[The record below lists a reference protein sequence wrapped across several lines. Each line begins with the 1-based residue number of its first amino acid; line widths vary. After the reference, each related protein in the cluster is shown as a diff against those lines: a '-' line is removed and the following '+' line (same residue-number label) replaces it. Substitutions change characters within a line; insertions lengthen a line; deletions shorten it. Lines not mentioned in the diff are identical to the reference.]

1 METRR
6 LLLFLVVSFGF
17 VLIWQK
23 FLADKLPKPA
33 PQAEVLQ
40 QAADTPPVDDSSPA
54 EPAAITSTDDGS
66 VASAE
71 EPFEPAES
79 AAVVHPRQEIIL
91 GSLDPLRNY
100 AIEVKISTEGAAV
113 TSVRLADPR
122 MKDLADRTQQV
133 QVLGNN
139 GTAHQTFSTSLDVI
153 DEQLQEYSPGMT
165 LETIDWE
172 VRSQKQDSVTLAYV
186 SPNRAIEIEKSYRVQ
201 PLMAESS
208 EKTLALRS
216 EPAAYTVQCELIIRN
231 LSDQSQKAQ
240 YEILGPCGVI
250 LENTEHTRKYRDIKL
265 EFLEDSS
272 SDVFTAANVQAEWT
286 EQRQTHPGASDQEI
300 SDIVREGE
308 NKWIEPVRYAGVD
321 VQFFA
326 ALIALADEPSR
337 AEQNRDQW
345 IERVWPILLQANK
358 TSTLADITF
367 RMASIPRTLEA
378 GNSIKHSY
386 SLFVGPKHGP
396 LLDPPPFEAEQV
408 LDYGSY
414 FGFIARGMHS
424 VLSFLYDLGL
434 PYWLAIIS
442 LTVMVRCCLF
452 PLSRKQAIS
461 AARMK
466 DLQPKINELKL
477 KYGDDKEKLAKAQM
491 ELWRKHNIN
500 PLGGCLP
507 LFFQLPV
514 FIGLYTCLNTAV
526 DLRLSSFLW
535 IDNLAAPD
543 ALFRMPFTLPVL
555 GQDFNLLPCINVV
568 LFLVQQKLFM
578 PPPTDEQQEMQQKMM
593 NVMTI
598 FFAVMFWHVP
608 AGLCI
613 YFVASSLWS
622 IGERKL
628 LGNNSL
634 AQPATAED
642 SEEPDTGKDSAR
654 RIKNQKS
661 VKNEPKSD
669 RPKGFMQRLM
679 EAAETAKEQSEQ
691 NRASGNG
698 KKGSKKGGKRRKGK

>member
-6 LLLFLVVSFGF
+6 LLLFLAVSFGF

-23 FLADKLPKPA
+23 FLADKPQNAA
-33 PQAEVLQ
+33 PQVADQKNASEEED
-40 QAADTPPVDDSSPA
+40 QAADDS
-54 EPAAITSTDDGS
+54 EPLEEAAATTSSDDGS
-66 VASAE
+66 IDSADE
-71 EPFEPAES
+71 HSEPAES
-79 AAVVHPRQEIIL
+79 AAVVHPRKEIVL
-91 GSLDPLRNY
+91 GSSDDLSNY
-100 AIEVKISTEGAAV
+100 AIEVIISTEGAAI
-113 TSVRLADPR
+113 TSVRLADPL
-122 MKDLADRTQQV
+122 MLDLTNRKQQV

-139 GTAHQTFSTSLDVI
+139 GTDHQTFSTSLDVI
-153 DEQLQEYSPGMT
+153 DEQLEEHSPGMS
-165 LETIDWE
+165 LETIDWD
-172 VRSQKQDSVTLAYV
+172 VRRREPDSVTLSYV
-186 SPNRAIEIEKSYRVQ
+186 SPNGTIEVEKTYRVQ
-201 PLMAESS
+201 PVTAKAS
-208 EKTLALRS
+208 EKTTALRS
-216 EPAAYTVQCELIIRN
+216 EPAAYTVQCELIVRN
-231 LSDQSQKAQ
+231 QSDQSQEVQ

-250 LENTEHTRKYRDIKL
+250 LENKEHTRKYRDIKL
-265 EFLEDSS
+265 EFLEDGS
-272 SDVFTAANVQAEWT
+272 SDVFTAANVQTEW
-286 EQRQTHPGASDQEI
+286 EAHPGKSDQEI
-300 SDIVREGE
+300 SDFVRDGE

-326 ALIALADEPSR
+326 ALIALDDDRPA
-337 AEQNRDQW
+337 AEQISDRW
-345 IERVWPILLQANK
+345 IERVWPILLKPNK

-367 RMASIPRTLEA
+367 RMASTPRTLEA
-378 GNSIKHSY
+378 DESIKHSY
-386 SLFVGPKHGP
+386 LLFVGPKHGP
-396 LLDPPPFEAEQV
+396 LLDPPPFEAEEV

-424 VLSFLYDLGL
+424 VLSFLYGLGL

-466 DLQPKINELKL
+466 DLQPKISELKL

-500 PLGGCLP
+500 PIGGCLP

-526 DLRLSSFLW
+526 DLRLSGFLW

-543 ALFRMPFTLPVL
+543 ALFLMPFTLPVL

-628 LGNNSL
+628 LGSNSL
-634 AQPATAED
+634 APPATAED
-642 SEEPDTGKDSAR
+642 PEEPDTGKSSAK
-654 RIKNQKS
+654 RIKNQKNA
-661 VKNEPKSD
+661 KEEPEAD
-669 RPKGFMQRLM
+669 RPKGFMQRIVQRVM

-691 NRASGNG
+691 TRPSGNG
-698 KKGSKKGGKRRKGK
+698 KKAGKRKKGK